1 MKIAVLICRIL
12 LGLVFV
18 VFGFNKI
25 ECMKI
30 AVLICRMQD
39 VPFMH
44 APCRPG
50 TQAPGPF

>member
-25 ECMKI
+25 
-30 AVLICRMQD
+30 